1 MVYNKFIVVMNEYMD
16 FSIILARVGYHKNI
30 PLPEDTVCRSGGGW
44 WRVTEDG
51 TLRLYDSSCDFGK
64 YDKKEAQDAFD
75 HGRVYY
81 FDEEC
86 IEDFG
91 ITKLQLD

>member
-1 MVYNKFIVVMNEYMD
+1 MDRDMD
-16 FSIILARVGYHKNI
+16 FSILLARVDYHKNI
-30 PLPEDTVCRSGGGW
+30 PLMWNTVCRSGGGW

-51 TLRLYDSSCDFGK
+51 TLRLYDDSGDFGK

-81 FDEEC
+81 FEGEFNGDC
-86 IEDFG
+86 LKDFG